1 MKKGGSYFLIGIFET
16 RFTVDFNS
24 KLSQNIL
31 CTLTALSFLRTPVQF
46 DGITRFSPTLL
57 SSVVAAAQTFFHPP
71 PSVRPSVLLYR
82 SSATAWLVRETD
94 EAGCGGC
101 ATVLVNGATR
111 AVQYSILAK

>member
-1 MKKGGSYFLIGIFET
+1 MKKGKLFSYWNFLNLFP
-16 RFTVDFNS
+16 VDFNS
-24 KLSQNIL
+24 KLSQNIQY
-31 CTLTALSFLRTPVQF
+31 TLTALSFLRTPVQF

-57 SSVVAAAQTFFHPP
+57 SSVVAAAQTFLHPP